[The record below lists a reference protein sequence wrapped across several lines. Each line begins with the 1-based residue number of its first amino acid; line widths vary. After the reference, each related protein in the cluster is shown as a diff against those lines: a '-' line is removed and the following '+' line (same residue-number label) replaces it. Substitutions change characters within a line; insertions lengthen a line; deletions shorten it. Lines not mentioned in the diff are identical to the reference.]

1 MLSNVTLFAPSNDAF
16 KKLQMQDANFTG
28 LVSDPAFITGLLL
41 YHAVPTVIK
50 ANMFNTTPQFVPT
63 LLSVSGPGMATG
75 LSAVQKISLQLVG
88 AAAMVFSGFKQ
99 MSMITKYDQ
108 VFDGGVV
115 HIIDT
120 VLTPPGTP
128 SDTALDLGLT
138 SFYGALNK
146 TSMLDD
152 VNTLQDATIFAPNNL
167 AFEAVG
173 SVVNSASVAD
183 LMSVLG
189 YHVVQGTSMPGMPM
203 FSTMLMGMMPGTAG
217 MSMAAKRQ
225 EQTTMTLATFAG
237 GNVTV
242 GVDADTG
249 DLFINS
255 AKVVMSDIITSNGV
269 IHVLDK

>member
-1 MLSNVTLFAPSNDAF
+1 
-16 KKLQMQDANFTG
+16 
-28 LVSDPAFITGLLL
+28 
-41 YHAVPTVIK
+41 
-50 ANMFNTTPQFVPT
+50 MFSTTPQFVPT

-75 LSAVQKISLQLVG
+75 LSAMQKVSLQLVG

-99 MSMITKYDQ
+99 MSMVTKYDQ

-173 SVVNSASVAD
+173 SAVNSASVAD

-203 FSTMLMGMMPGTAG
+203 FSTMLMGVMPG
-217 MSMAAKRQ
+217 MVAKRH
-225 EQTTMTLATFAG
+225 EQITMTLNTFAG
-237 GNVTV
+237 GNLTV
-242 GVDADTG
+242 RVDADNG